1 MTYLNLNILKKH
13 LNIDEF
19 FHDDDMYIAQLGTMA
34 EQMVASDLDADLS
47 EIACNNDG
55 HLPLP
60 ILHAMMLLVG
70 NMYQNR
76 EGVAFASATEIPHSY
91 EYLLSRYHDY
101 TKFRG

>member
-1 MTYLNLNILKKH
+1 MNYLNLNILKKH
-13 LNIDEF
+13 LNIDDY
-19 FHDDDMYIAQLGTMA
+19 FHGDDEYIIQLGTMA

-47 EIACNNDG
+47 EIVNDNDG
-55 HLPLP
+55 QLPLP
-60 ILHAMMLLVG
+60 IKHAMMLLVG

-101 TKFRG
+101 TKFKG